1 MSMRAISAVFPV
13 LTNRGKAKGIDDF
26 MKKGRCKMKWLNSDR
41 KRIVLMG
48 CITTLLLSS
57 NLAKADFILG
67 PPTNLGPIV
76 NISDTDVQPTISS
89 DGLSLYFQS
98 KRPGGHGKH
107 DLWVTTR
114 ATTLEPWG
122 EARNLEPPL
131 NSPYVDGSPYISCDG
146 LELYFGSDRPSEAGG
161 AGIYV
166 STRATSEDAWGEPV
180 ELGPALAGIGRI
192 SITADGLELYGS
204 AWNRPGGNGGHDI
217 WVSRRISK
225 EEPWG
230 EPVVLPSP
238 PNTSGREMHPEISPD
253 GLALFFESVG
263 QSGNRNI
270 FVSTRVT
277 KEDPWG
283 PAVNLGPTL
292 ESTFVVETMPSLWT
306 EGLELYFSRNHQS
319 GTFAFDLCK
328 ASIIPIVDLNADGIV
343 DAEDMCIIVD
353 NWGTDNKLC
362 DIGPMPW
369 GDGIVNVEDLIVLAN
384 HLFEEFPP
392 VDSGQ

>member
-1 MSMRAISAVFPV
+1 
-13 LTNRGKAKGIDDF
+13 
-26 MKKGRCKMKWLNSDR
+26 MKWQNGCRMRTILVG
-41 KRIVLMG
+41 IVAA
-48 CITTLLLSS
+48 IALSGG
-57 NLAKADFILG
+57 NAKADFILG
-67 PPTNLGPIV
+67 PPVNLGPTV
-76 NISDTDVQPTISS
+76 NISNTDVQPAISP

-98 KRPGGHGKH
+98 KRSGGHGKQ

-114 ATTLEPWG
+114 ATTAEPWG

-131 NSPYVDGSPYISCDG
+131 NSPDREGSPYISRDG

-166 STRATSEDAWGEPV
+166 STRATSENAWGEPV
-180 ELGPALAGIGRI
+180 ELGPALAGLGRL
-192 SITADGLELYGS
+192 SITADGLELYCS

-217 WVSRRISK
+217 WVSRRTSK

-253 GLALFFESVG
+253 GLALFFESVAP
-263 QSGNRNI
+263 SGNRNI
-270 FVSTRVT
+270 FVCTRAT
-277 KEDPWG
+277 REDIWG
-283 PAVNLGPTL
+283 PAVNLGLTL

-306 EGLELYFSRNHQS
+306 EGIELYFSRNHQS
-319 GTFAFDLCK
+319 GTSAFDLCK

-343 DAEDMCIIVD
+343 DSSDIWIMID
-353 NWGTDNKLC
+353 NWGTDNQLC

-369 GDGIVNVEDLIVLAN
+369 DDGIVDVQDLILLAE
-384 HLFEEFPP
+384 HLFEELPP
-392 VDSGQ
+392 VQ